1 MMRDASAVEAREVPP
16 SSDARAEAAGGAALG
31 GPGGASSGAAPQPSS
46 EPRVSASAASGVTAE
61 ARRFLADLRVEI
73 ESHPGVNHLFLGRCA
88 TSPFARQDYRVFG
101 ENHYPLVCVFT
112 SYLERLLVRAP
123 TSDAKLWLAKV
134 LVDEYGE
141 GSEGE
146 DHATLY
152 GHFLR
157 SCGSTVPDRADVVKV
172 PAPAFEF
179 VREHRRIVSEEPFL
193 VGLGAV
199 GPGHEWAIPKMF
211 DAVIPGLRRAGFTPD
226 EIGYFTLHVEQDV
239 DHGAWLEEALLR
251 FGGTHEARAQIRRGA
266 ILSLEARA
274 RFWSGVQRAVVRWRQ
289 PNAVRVD
296 GASPRTIAREILMTA
311 WDGSPRLRALE
322 AGYDSFLA
330 TRRPTIRELVEQGRR

>member
-1 MMRDASAVEAREVPP
+1 MTAHAPP
-16 SSDARAEAAGGAALG
+16 LATSSSR
-31 GPGGASSGAAPQPSS
+31 STTT
-46 EPRVSASAASGVTAE
+46 R
-61 ARRFLADLRVEI
+61 ARRFLADLRLEI
-73 ESHPGVNHLFLGRCA
+73 EAHPGVNHLFLQRCA
-88 TSPFARQDYRVFG
+88 TSPFSRQDYRVFG

-141 GSEGE
+141 GSDGE

-157 SCGSTVPDRADVVKV
+157 SCGSSVPDRAGSVRVA
-172 PAPAFEF
+172 APAHAF
-179 VREHRRIVSEEPFL
+179 VTAHRRIVSDEPFL

-211 DAVIPGLRRAGFTPD
+211 ASVIPGLRRAGFSDT
-226 EIGYFTLHVEQDV
+226 EIQYFTLHVEQDV

-251 FGGTHEARAQIRRGA
+251 FGSTDQARAEIRRGA
-266 ILSLEARA
+266 LLSLEARA
-274 RFWSGVQRAVVRWRQ
+274 RFWTGVQRAIVRWRQ
-289 PNAVRVD
+289 PSSIRVE
-296 GASPRTIAREILMTA
+296 GASPRSVPHELLLTA
-311 WDGSPRLRALE
+311 WDGSRRLRALE
-322 AGYDSFLA
+322 GRYDA
-330 TRRPTIRELVEQGRR
+330 WRAERRPTIEQLIARGRQ

>member
-1 MMRDASAVEAREVPP
+1 MSP
-16 SSDARAEAAGGAALG
+16 SM
-31 GPGGASSGAAPQPSS
+31 
-46 EPRVSASAASGVTAE
+46 TA
-61 ARRFLADLRVEI
+61 ARRFLADLRIEI
-73 ESHPGVNHLFLGRCA
+73 EAHPGVNHLFLSRCA
-88 TSPFARQDYRVFG
+88 TSPFAREDYRVFG

-123 TSDAKLWLAKV
+123 GSDAKLWLAKV

-141 GSEGE
+141 GSAGA
-146 DHATLY
+146 DHAALY
-152 GHFLR
+152 GRFLR
-157 SCGSTVPDRADVVKV
+157 ACGSAVPDGHDAVTVPE
-172 PAPAFEF
+172 PAFEF
-179 VREHRRIVSEEPFL
+179 VREHRRIVTEEPFL

-211 DAVIPGLRRAGFTPD
+211 EAVIPGLRRAGFSAE

-251 FGGTHEARAQIRRGA
+251 FGDAEASRERIRRGA
-266 ILSLEARA
+266 LLSLEARA

-289 PNAVRVD
+289 PSSVRVD
-296 GASPRTIAREILMTA
+296 GASPRSIAHEVLLTA

-322 AGYDSFLA
+322 AGYHA
-330 TRRPTIRELVEQGRR
+330 WRARRRPTLGELIEQGRR